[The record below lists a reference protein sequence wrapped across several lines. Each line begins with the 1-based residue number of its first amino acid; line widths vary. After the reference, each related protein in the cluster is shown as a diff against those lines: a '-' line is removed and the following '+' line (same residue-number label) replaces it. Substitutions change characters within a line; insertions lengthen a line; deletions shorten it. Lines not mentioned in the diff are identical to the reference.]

1 MPLDP
6 FEGRLQFLEQ
16 LKHLSASQSS
26 SLKLAQFALKN
37 RTLHEDLYS
46 CIIEK
51 LPSTTLNDK
60 INIFYFLGTLVDQSE
75 RAQFGPYGDMVRR
88 DLDRI
93 VSDVAPVDGGAV
105 NIPPA
110 KKVCLRSCRLT
121 SGPQRLTGQAV
132 NSADVVFFCS
142 IYPERP
148 GIKVSPVAT
157 TLTVGHRTLTAQRN
171 TFHKKKFDEEW
182 RRIASGYPP
191 HRIPLTL
198 AQNITG
204 RNMVDSKR
212 QRAGRRI
219 RHDVGNDE

>member
-1 MPLDP
+1 LIVAHKFRPHRASIILSVMPLDP

-37 RTLHEDLYS
+37 RALHEDLYS

-51 LPSTTLNDK
+51 LSSTTLNDK

-110 KKVCLRSCRLT
+110 KKVCLRSCRSNFRSSKTYWT
-121 SGPQRLTGQAV
+121 SG
-132 NSADVVFFCS
+132 
-142 IYPERP
+142 
-148 GIKVSPVAT
+148 
-157 TLTVGHRTLTAQRN
+157 
-171 TFHKKKFDEEW
+171 
-182 RRIASGYPP
+182 
-191 HRIPLTL
+191 
-198 AQNITG
+198 
-204 RNMVDSKR
+204 
-212 QRAGRRI
+212 
-219 RHDVGNDE
+219 

>member
-110 KKVCLRSCRLT
+110 KKVCLRSCRSNFRSSKTYWT
-121 SGPQRLTGQAV
+121 SG
-132 NSADVVFFCS
+132 
-142 IYPERP
+142 
-148 GIKVSPVAT
+148 
-157 TLTVGHRTLTAQRN
+157 
-171 TFHKKKFDEEW
+171 
-182 RRIASGYPP
+182 
-191 HRIPLTL
+191 
-198 AQNITG
+198 
-204 RNMVDSKR
+204 
-212 QRAGRRI
+212 
-219 RHDVGNDE
+219 

>member
-16 LKHLSASQSS
+16 LKHLSASQFS

-75 RAQFGPYGDMVRR
+75 RAQFRPYGDMVRR

-110 KKVCLRSCRLT
+110 KKVSPCSSYLT
-121 SGPQRLTGQAV
+121 SGPERLTGQAV
-132 NSADVVFFCS
+132 NSADIVFFSS
-142 IYPERP
+142 INPKRP
-148 GIKVSPVAT
+148 GNKVSPFAAIPNC
-157 TLTVGHRTLTAQRN
+157 RSSDIDSSKEYFSQ
-171 TFHKKKFDEEW
+171 EEI
-182 RRIASGYPP
+182 RRRMEEDRERVPHPTGY
-191 HRIPLTL
+191 H
-198 AQNITG
+198 
-204 RNMVDSKR
+204 
-212 QRAGRRI
+212 
-219 RHDVGNDE
+219 